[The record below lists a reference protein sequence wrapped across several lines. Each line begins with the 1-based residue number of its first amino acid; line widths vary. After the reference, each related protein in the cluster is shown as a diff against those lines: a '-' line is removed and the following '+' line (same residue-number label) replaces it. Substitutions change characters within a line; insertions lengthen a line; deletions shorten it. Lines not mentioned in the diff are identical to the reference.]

1 MATSE
6 KWELKLSE
14 AAENE
19 ISDLPNDIKAQVL
32 DAILDLEDDPFP
44 PGSLALRGWNNLYR
58 IRVEGYRSIY
68 SVNARRRTVLVERVR
83 PRDVAYLGLE
93 R

>member
-6 KWELKLSE
+6 KWELKFSK
-14 AAENE
+14 AAETE
-19 ISDLPNDIKAQVL
+19 ISDLPNNIKAQVL
-32 DAILDLEDDPFP
+32 DAIVDLEDDPFP
-44 PGSLALRGWNNLYR
+44 PGSLPLRGWNNLYR
-58 IRVEGYRSIY
+58 IRVGGYRGIY
-68 SVNARRRTVLVERVR
+68 RVNTRRRTVLVERVR